1 MSSDVVRE
9 DPLLVAL
16 RELPAR
22 DLSPARAA
30 RLRARCHSAL
40 RAHNV
45 ASQVPLSRQ
54 GERWRRGVRLF
65 AGAWCIVYLFE
76 TIRRAAAVY
85 GF

>member
-1 MSSDVVRE
+1 MSPEAIRE
-9 DPLLVAL
+9 DPLLAAL
-16 RELPAR
+16 RELPSR
-22 DLSPARAA
+22 DLSPARAE

-40 RAHNV
+40 KAQNV
-45 ASQVPLSRQ
+45 ASQAPLSRHGQ
-54 GERWRRGVRLF
+54 RWRRGVRLL